1 MTDLLDDKIRSLMV
15 QIVEASPT
23 AGDLEEIM
31 EQRLSAEPDRPI
43 TPLQPRREQTRS
55 QWPVAIVSAA
65 AVLVLV
71 GGVALLRDVIGA
83 DSTVTTTPLDPSSS
97 LTWSRVLHPEGVLG
111 AEPKQ
116 VMSGVTVGG
125 PGLVAV
131 GHSGPLDD
139 EASKEDGGDRATVWT
154 SVDGIDWSRV
164 PNDEAVFGGA
174 LMNSVTAGG
183 PGLVA
188 VGSAARE
195 EIKSVAAVWTSVDGV
210 TWSRVRHDEAVF
222 GESVF
227 GEVVMSSVTVGGPG
241 LVAVGHDGAAQGL
254 NSNAV
259 VWTSRDG
266 IAWSRVPHDQAI
278 FGGVWVGMNSVT
290 AQGPGL
296 VAVGL
301 EGYVDGEDERAA
313 VWTSRDG
320 IAWSRV
326 PHNEAVFGGGWM
338 RSVTAGGPGLVAV
351 GSATWEEN
359 KSIAAV
365 WTSVDGVTWSR
376 VHHDEAVFGGGEGP
390 ARGCCTGW
398 MSSVIV
404 GGPGLV
410 AVGSLPDGEWG
421 SVGVVWTSVDGIDW
435 SRTPHN
441 EAVFEALPRPEMLMA
456 SVTTGGPGLVAVGAN
471 TVHEYWASHGDNVIV
486 RRAGESDAVVW
497 VAVQGQ

>member
-15 QIVEASPT
+15 QVVEASPT

-31 EQRLSAEPDRPI
+31 EVRLSAEPDRPV
-43 TPLQPRREQTRS
+43 TPLQPRREQPRWR
-55 QWPVAIVSAA
+55 WPVAIASAA

-71 GGVALLRDVIGA
+71 GGVPLLLEVIGA

-97 LTWSRVLHPEGVLG
+97 LTWSRVLHPEGVFG

-116 VMSGVTVGG
+116 VMSGVTAGG
-125 PGLVAV
+125 PGFVAV
-131 GHSGPLDD
+131 GHSGPLD
-139 EASKEDGGDRATVWT
+139 EEVPNEDGGDRATVWT

-188 VGSAARE
+188 VGRADSEATE
-195 EIKSVAAVWTSVDGV
+195 PVAAVWTSVDGV
-210 TWSRVRHDEAVF
+210 TWSRVPHDEAVF

-227 GEVVMSSVTVGGPG
+227 GEVVMNSVTVGGPG
-241 LVAVGHDGAAQGL
+241 LVAVGYDGAAQGL

-266 IAWSRVPHDQAI
+266 IAWSRVPHDQTI
-278 FGGVWVGMNSVT
+278 FGGGWVGMNSVT

-296 VAVGL
+296 VAVGSDW
-301 EGYVDGEDERAA
+301 YVDGEDGRAT
-313 VWTSRDG
+313 VWTSADG

-326 PHNEAVFGGGWM
+326 PHNEAVFGGGSM

-376 VHHDEAVFGGGEGP
+376 VRHDDAVFGGGDGP
-390 ARGCCTGW
+390 RGVG
-398 MSSVIV
+398 MSSVTI

-410 AVGSLPDGEWG
+410 AVGADFMRRATLPDGGWVRIG
-421 SVGVVWTSVDGIDW
+421 AVWTSVDGIDW

-441 EAVFEALPRPEMLMA
+441 EAVFEAPDRPEMLME
-456 SVTTGGPGLVAVGAN
+456 SVTAGGPGLVAVGAS
-471 TVHEYWASHGDNVIV
+471 TVHDYWASHNDS
-486 RRAGESDAVVW
+486 GESDAAVW
-497 VAVQGQ
+497 VAVQGE